1 MFKKDVLLT
10 SNYDLSNKERKD
22 IIKKLK
28 TNSSLNK
35 DIIKY
40 ILKNLTEMTCDKTNN
55 KKRIISYKGNPILF
69 EYDKELF
76 YPTVYLLNMFP
87 TLVNKVALI
96 YDETDTYLDNGADLM
111 MKGVINK
118 DQFKQQTFKLGEIM
132 AIQTVK
138 G

>member
-1 MFKKDVLLT
+1 
-10 SNYDLSNKERKD
+10 
-22 IIKKLK
+22 
-28 TNSSLNK
+28 
-35 DIIKY
+35 
-40 ILKNLTEMTCDKTNN
+40 
-55 KKRIISYKGNPILF
+55 
-69 EYDKELF
+69 
-76 YPTVYLLNMFP
+76 MFP